1 MFVSN
6 FINPPVILVILFC
19 YFDNLFLKNYS
30 SFLFRSFVAFKYVFT
45 LSYFCFMYFLLNLF
59 IIQIK
64 QKKKQ
69 LKKEGKA
76 QDMPEDDITKV

>member
-1 MFVSN
+1 
-6 FINPPVILVILFC
+6 
-19 YFDNLFLKNYS
+19 
-30 SFLFRSFVAFKYVFT
+30 
-45 LSYFCFMYFLLNLF
+45 MYFLLNLF
-59 IIQIK
+59 IPQIK